1 MRTVTRL
8 AMMGAV
14 LLGAGHLGAQAP
26 GDYPQWRGPSR
37 DGIIRA
43 FTSPRVWPRQLT
55 RQWKVDVGP
64 GYATP
69 LVVGPRLFVF
79 AREGQH
85 EVLSALDA
93 RTGRRL
99 WASPYPAPYAVSAPG
114 ATRHGNGPK
123 GTPAYADGRV
133 FTLGI
138 SGILTAFDAATGRQL
153 WQKAA
158 PSLEPKYGTATSPLV
173 DRGVVIVHLGGHDQ
187 GALTALDA
195 VTGTVKWAW
204 TGDGPGYASPVIA
217 EFGGVRQVVS
227 LSQEHVIGV
236 DVATGALLWK
246 QPFKNAFWTNIAT
259 PVIYRDTVVVS
270 ANGVGTRAFRVAKGS
285 AGWSAEPVWTN
296 EDVQLNLSNPVLV
309 GDALIGMSA
318 RNSGQF
324 FSLDVRT
331 GGTHWKSKGREGDNA
346 SIAYVGS
353 VLLMLK
359 ESGELVVARPSAAGL
374 EILETYTVADS
385 ATYGQPALTG
395 NRVYVKDDGAVSLW
409 TAP

>member
-1 MRTVTRL
+1 MRTVSRL
-8 AMMGAV
+8 VVVSAV
-14 LLGAGHLGAQAP
+14 LLVSVGLEAQTQ

-37 DGIIRA
+37 DGVIRS
-43 FTSPRVWPRQLT
+43 FTPPLVWPRQLT
-55 RQWKVDVGP
+55 RKWRMAVGP

-69 LVVGPRLFVF
+69 LVVGSRLYVF
-79 AREGQH
+79 AREGAS
-85 EVLSALDA
+85 EVLSAHDA
-93 RTGRRL
+93 QTGRRI
-99 WASPYPAPYAVSAPG
+99 WASPYPAPYAIAAPG

-158 PSLEPKYGTATSPLV
+158 PAIEPKYGTATSPLV
-173 DRGVVIVHLGGHDQ
+173 ERGLVIVHVGGHDQ
-187 GALTALDA
+187 GALTAFDA
-195 VTGTVKWAW
+195 ATGAVRWAW
-204 TGDGPGYASPVIA
+204 AGDGPGYASPVIA
-217 EFGGVRQVVS
+217 EFGGVRQVVG
-227 LSQEHVIGV
+227 LSQEHVAGV
-236 DVATGALLWK
+236 DLATGALLWK

-270 ANGVGTRAFRVAKGS
+270 ANAVGTRAYRVTKGS

-309 GDALIGMSA
+309 GEALIGMSA
-318 RNSGQF
+318 KNSGQF

-331 GGTHWKSKGREGDNA
+331 GTTHWKSKGREGDNA
-346 SIAYVGS
+346 SIAHAGG

-359 ESGELVVARPSAAGL
+359 DSGELVVARPSAVGL
-374 EILETYTVADS
+374 DILGTYTVADS

-395 NRVYVKDDGAVSLW
+395 NRVYVKDDAAVTLW